1 MCGRRQGLSELHER
15 GQLREQRRMN
25 ETKLLEWFDKDVK
38 PFLKKHAPDRLA
50 SLENDRARLKRLLE
64 LPDSVTVC
72 FLGNSGIGKS
82 TLLNALAAGAEH
94 VLPAGGIGPLTA
106 QATEVRY
113 SSTPMFRVTYHQ
125 RKHLWKVAFALERR
139 HENEM
144 RQTQQATMFRGPD
157 PDPDTSADLGGLL
170 DDDDREEA
178 SANAEIAKPIGDAS
192 SGEGA
197 PSDAIEQI
205 IKQAKLIVTGDQFN
219 KVSLPYLI
227 DALRVACDVKP
238 RWQQTISDDDVK
250 RVARVRQV
258 LQLPKENRVHEHRQ
272 GADRNVFMADLR
284 DHAAGFLAPLIERIQ
299 VGWPSDVLE
308 SGVELVDLPGVGIAQ
323 DAYRDV
329 TKKYVREKARAI
341 ILVVDR
347 AGPTEATVDVLRS
360 SGYWDRLVGAADD
373 PASDPCTMLIA
384 VTRVDDVAQT
394 AWQNWDPSKGPK
406 PKKREVFA
414 HTVGEFKPRM
424 QAQITEQLVKIGGS
438 ANASVQAAREQ
449 ARKSILEGLE
459 IHPVSAPELAKILRE
474 DEDDPPIMLKEPADT
489 GIPALQETLL
499 RLGHSE
505 RTRRV
510 AQLQEV
516 TDRLGS
522 TLQNELQ
529 IIEAQWRGEGR
540 AAEEAQRLEEA
551 LEKVLRPKREE
562 YDRRVGAFREFL
574 DGTVQDKI
582 KALVLEA
589 KGAAEAEVRTYLASL
604 RHAHWATLR
613 AAVRR
618 GGAFYGTRAINLPD
632 DISNYFQEP
641 MAAVW
646 GQKLLRD
653 VRKRTTELSSD
664 IEQMVAEICDW
675 ASLNGGASVNAKL
688 LQSQQERVTAM
699 SEQMK
704 QVGKEAVDELRNV
717 VKSRLSEAIRG
728 PVERACKKF
737 VAEGDDIGA
746 GVKSRILDLFYQ
758 LADKATSAAQ
768 EPAIT
773 ILKTNFAAVREEIQ
787 SAFRQSGDSI
797 QSTADL
803 IVEKHEERVK
813 RSDAQ
818 KRKPI
823 LDELERVLAAC
834 PLQAV
839 HETEAA

>member
-1 MCGRRQGLSELHER
+1 
-15 GQLREQRRMN
+15 MN
-25 ETKLLEWFDKDVK
+25 EAKLLEWFDKSAK
-38 PFLKKHAPDRLA
+38 PFLKKHAPERLA
-50 SLENDRARLKRLLE
+50 TLENDHARLKRLLE
-64 LPDSVTVC
+64 LPDRVTVC

-113 SSTPMFRVTYHQ
+113 SPTPMFRVTYHQ

-139 HENEM
+139 HENELK
-144 RQTQQATMFRGPD
+144 QAQQSAAAGTSSQRDTASGDFAT
-157 PDPDTSADLGGLL
+157 LL

-178 SANAEIAKPIGDAS
+178 AANAELAKPSNDEAGSDS
-192 SGEGA
+192 V
-197 PSDAIEQI
+197 PSDAIDQI
-205 IKQAKLIVTGDQFN
+205 IKQAKLIVTGDQFS
-219 KVSLPYLI
+219 KTSLPYLI

-238 RWQQTISDDDVK
+238 RWQQTISDEDVK

-258 LQLPKENRVHEHRQ
+258 LQLPKDKRIYEHKQ
-272 GADRNVFMADLR
+272 GEDRIAFMADLK

-299 VGWPSDVLE
+299 VGWPSEVLQ

-323 DAYRDV
+323 DAYRDI

-394 AWQNWDPSKGPK
+394 AWQNWDLAKGPK

-414 HTVGEFKPRM
+414 QTVAEFKPRM
-424 QAQITEQLVKIGGS
+424 RAQITEQLGKIGGS
-438 ANASVQAAREQ
+438 SNASVQAAREQ
-449 ARKSILEGLE
+449 ARKSILDGLE

-474 DEDDPPIMLKEPADT
+474 DEDDLPVMLKEPKDT
-489 GIPALQETLL
+489 GVPDLQETLV
-499 RLGHSE
+499 RLGDSE
-505 RTRRV
+505 RARR
-510 AQLQEV
+510 ASQLQDV

-522 TLQNELQ
+522 TLLNELQ
-529 IIEAQWRGEGR
+529 IIDAQWRSEGR

-551 LEKVLRPKREE
+551 LQKILKPKREE

-574 DGTVQDKI
+574 DATVQAKI
-582 KALVLEA
+582 EALVLEA
-589 KGAAEAEVRTYLASL
+589 RAAAEIEVRNYLASL
-604 RHAHWATLR
+604 QYAHWGTLR

-618 GGAFYGTRAINLPD
+618 GGSFYGSRAINLPD

-664 IEQMVAEICDW
+664 IEQMVAEICGW
-675 ASLNGGASVNAKL
+675 AHENGGASVNKKL
-688 LQSQQERVTAM
+688 LQTQQERVAALA
-699 SEQMK
+699 EQMK
-704 QVGKEAVDELRNV
+704 QVGKEAVDELRNT

-737 VAEGDDIGA
+737 VSEGDDIGP
-746 GVKSRILDLFYQ
+746 GVKSRILYLFGQ
-758 LADKATSAAQ
+758 LAEKATSAAL

-773 ILKTNFAAVREEIQ
+773 ILQTNFAAVREEIQ
-787 SAFRQSGDSI
+787 TAFRQGGDPI
-797 QSTADL
+797 QGTADL
-803 IVEKHEERVK
+803 IVEKHEERMK

-818 KRKPI
+818 KRRPI
-823 LDELERVLAAC
+823 LEELETVLAAC
-834 PLQAV
+834 PV
-839 HETEAA
+839 KPESVVTAA

>member
-1 MCGRRQGLSELHER
+1 
-15 GQLREQRRMN
+15 MN
-25 ETKLLEWFDKDVK
+25 EVKLLEWFDKSAK

-50 SLENDRARLKRLLE
+50 TLENDHVRLKRLME
-64 LPDSVTVC
+64 LPDQVTVC

-106 QATEVRY
+106 QATEVHY
-113 SSTPMFRVTYHQ
+113 SPVPMFRVTYHQ

-139 HENEM
+139 HENEL
-144 RQTQQATMFRGPD
+144 RRVQQAAGPD
-157 PDPDTSADLGGLL
+157 KSDGVDAHNDLATLL
-170 DDDDREEA
+170 DHEDREEA
-178 SANAEIAKPIGDAS
+178 RADAELAQPTTDAT
-192 SGEGA
+192 GA
-197 PSDAIEQI
+197 DAGTSDAIEQI
-205 IKQAKLIVTGDQFN
+205 IKQAKLIVTGDQFS
-219 KVSLPYLI
+219 KASLPYLI

-238 RWQQTISDDDVK
+238 RWQQSISDDDVK
-250 RVARVRQV
+250 RVTRVRQV
-258 LQLPKENRVHEHRQ
+258 LQAPMDKRVYERSQ
-272 GADRNVFMADLR
+272 GDERAVFMADLK
-284 DHAAGFLAPLIERIQ
+284 DHAAGFLAPLIEQIQ
-299 VGWPSDVLE
+299 VGWPSEVLQ

-323 DAYRDV
+323 DAYRDI

-394 AWQNWDPSKGPK
+394 AWQNWDSGKGPK

-414 HTVGEFKPRM
+414 QTVAEFKPRM
-424 QAQITEQLVKIGGS
+424 RAQITEQLGKIGGS
-438 ANASVQAAREQ
+438 SNASVQAAREQ
-449 ARKSILEGLE
+449 ARKTILDGLE
-459 IHPVSAPELAKILRE
+459 IHPVSAPELAKILRD
-474 DEDDPPIMLKEPADT
+474 DEDDLPMMLKEPSDT
-489 GIPALQETLL
+489 GVPDLQETLV
-499 RLGHSE
+499 RLGVTE
-505 RTRRV
+505 RARR
-510 AQLQEV
+510 ASQLQEV

-522 TLQNELQ
+522 ALLNELQ
-529 IIEAQWRGEGR
+529 IINVQWRSEGR

-551 LEKVLRPKREE
+551 LQKILKPKREE

-574 DGTVQDKI
+574 DATVQAKI
-582 KALVLEA
+582 EALVLEA
-589 KGAAEAEVRTYLASL
+589 RAAAEIEVKTYLRSL
-604 RHAHWATLR
+604 QYAHWGTLR

-618 GGAFYGTRAINLPD
+618 GGSFYGSRAINLPD

-664 IEQMVAEICDW
+664 IEQMVAEICAW
-675 ASLNGGASVNAKL
+675 ANENGGASINKKL
-688 LQSQQERVTAM
+688 LQTQQERVAALA
-699 SEQMK
+699 EQMK
-704 QVGKEAVDELRNV
+704 QVGKDAVDELRNT

-737 VAEGDDIGA
+737 VAEGDDIGP
-746 GVKSRILDLFYQ
+746 GVKGRILDLFSR
-758 LADKATSAAQ
+758 LAEKATAAAQ

-773 ILKTNFAAVREEIQ
+773 ILQTNFSAVREEIQ
-787 SAFRQSGDSI
+787 TAFRQGGDPI
-797 QSTADL
+797 QGTADL

-818 KRKPI
+818 KRRPI
-823 LDELERVLAAC
+823 LDELEAVLAAC
-834 PLQAV
+834 PVEPEPELAG
-839 HETEAA
+839 A

>member
-1 MCGRRQGLSELHER
+1 MLEE
-15 GQLREQRRMN
+15 
-25 ETKLLEWFDKDVK
+25 KLLDWFEKSAK
-38 PFLKKHAPDRLA
+38 PFLKKHSPERLA
-50 SLENDRARLKRLLE
+50 SLENDHARLKRLLV
-64 LPDSVTVC
+64 LPDRVTVC

-94 VLPAGGIGPLTA
+94 VLPSGGIGPLTA

-113 SSTPMFRVTYHQ
+113 SLTPMFRVAYHQ

-139 HENEM
+139 HENELK
-144 RQTQQATMFRGPD
+144 QAQQLPAADSKSERTG
-157 PDPDTSADLGGLL
+157 TSGDLSELL
-170 DDDDREEA
+170 DEDDREEA
-178 SANAEIAKPIGDAS
+178 TANAELGKPATGDGGSDA
-192 SGEGA
+192 A
-197 PSDAIEQI
+197 TSDAIDQI
-205 IKQAKLIVTGDQFN
+205 IKQSKLIVTGDQFS
-219 KVSLPYLI
+219 KVSLPYLV

-238 RWQQTISDDDVK
+238 RWQQTISDDDIK
-250 RVARVRQV
+250 RITRVRQV
-258 LQLPKENRVHEHRQ
+258 LQLPKDKRTYEHRQ
-272 GADRNVFMADLR
+272 GNDRNVFMADLK

-299 VGWPSDVLE
+299 VGWPSDVLQ

-323 DAYRDV
+323 DAYRDI

-373 PASDPCTMLIA
+373 PASDPCTLLIA

-394 AWQNWDPSKGPK
+394 AWQSWDPAKGPK

-414 HTVGEFKPRM
+414 QTVAEFKPRM
-424 QAQITEQLVKIGGS
+424 RAQITDQLGKIGGS
-438 ANASVQAAREQ
+438 SNASVQAAREQ
-449 ARKSILEGLE
+449 ARKSILDSLE
-459 IHPVSAPELAKILRE
+459 IHPVSAPELAKILRD
-474 DEDDPPIMLKEPADT
+474 DEDDLPVMLKEPKDT
-489 GIPALQETLL
+489 GVPDLQETLV
-499 RLGHSE
+499 RLGESE
-505 RTRRV
+505 RARR
-510 AQLQEV
+510 ATQLQEV

-522 TLQNELQ
+522 TLLNELQ
-529 IIEAQWRGEGR
+529 IIDAQWRSEGR

-551 LEKVLRPKREE
+551 LQKILTPKREE

-574 DGTVQDKI
+574 DATVQAKI
-582 KALVLEA
+582 EGLVLEA
-589 KGAAEAEVRTYLASL
+589 RAAAEIEVRNYLGSL
-604 RHAHWATLR
+604 QYAHWGTLR

-618 GGAFYGTRAINLPD
+618 GGSFYGSRAINLPD

-664 IEQMVAEICDW
+664 IEQMVAEICVW
-675 ASLNGGASVNAKL
+675 ANENGGASVNHKL
-688 LQSQQERVTAM
+688 LQTQQERVAALA
-699 SEQMK
+699 EQMK
-704 QVGKEAVDELRNV
+704 QVGKEAVDELRNT

-746 GVKSRILDLFYQ
+746 GVKNRILDLFGQ
-758 LADKATSAAQ
+758 LAVKATNAAQ

-773 ILKTNFAAVREEIQ
+773 ILQTNFAAVREEIQ
-787 SAFRQSGDSI
+787 TAFRQGGDPI
-797 QSTADL
+797 QGTADL
-803 IVEKHEERVK
+803 IVEKHEERMK

-818 KRKPI
+818 RRRRI
-823 LDELERVLAAC
+823 LEELELVLAAC
-834 PLQAV
+834 PVKPQSENA
-839 HETEAA
+839 TA